1 VVAVAGAQVPVWRES
16 VSADG
21 LGDDLD
27 VRIALTDSLERGS
40 RTAAGPNRRG
50 VAWLSVP
57 RGHRQ
62 AKGEQVRLLLIG
74 PPGSGK
80 GTQAVR
86 IGDHFGIAHISSG
99 DLLRQHVTQGTPIGR
114 TVQEFLARGDLVP
127 DGIVMDV
134 LRKPVENA
142 SREGGFVL
150 DGFPRTVAQAEAA
163 YSVARENGT
172 WVQVAL
178 SLDVPREE
186 LMARILA
193 RGRDSGRSDDNLAVI
208 RHRLDLFDATAPALI
223 EYYARREVLITIHGA
238 QPVDQVTAD
247 AIAALEGVQ
256 PSLR

>member
-1 VVAVAGAQVPVWRES
+1 
-16 VSADG
+16 
-21 LGDDLD
+21 
-27 VRIALTDSLERGS
+27 
-40 RTAAGPNRRG
+40 
-50 VAWLSVP
+50 
-57 RGHRQ
+57 
-62 AKGEQVRLLLIG
+62 VRLLLIG

-86 IGDHFGIAHISSG
+86 IADHFGIAHISSG
-99 DLLRQHVTQGTPIGR
+99 DLLRQHVTQGTTIGR
-114 TVQEFLARGDLVP
+114 TVQEFLAHGDLVP

-134 LRKPVENA
+134 LRKPVETAN
-142 SREGGFVL
+142 REGGFVL

-163 YSVARENGT
+163 YSVARVNGT

-178 SLDVPREE
+178 SLEVPREE

-223 EYYARREVLITIHGA
+223 EYYARREVLITIQGA
-238 QPVDQVTAD
+238 QPIDQVTAD
-247 AIAALEGVQ
+247 AIAALEGVR

>member
-1 VVAVAGAQVPVWRES
+1 
-16 VSADG
+16 VSE
-21 LGDDLD
+21 GD
-27 VRIALTDSLERGS
+27 TG
-40 RTAAGPNRRG
+40 N
-50 VAWLSVP
+50 
-57 RGHRQ
+57 

-114 TVQEFLARGDLVP
+114 TVQEYLAKGDLVP

-134 LRKPVENA
+134 LRKPVEAA
-142 SREGGFVL
+142 SREGGFIL

-178 SLDVPREE
+178 SLEVPREE
-186 LMARILA
+186 LMARIMA

-238 QPVDQVTAD
+238 QPIDQVTAE
-247 AIAALEGVQ
+247 AIAALEGVR